1 MTNATTK
8 TIIDKLKDLFG
19 SVRFWVVTLTAIVA
33 ILEANIGGG
42 GMAEMLEI
50 IKLWLIT
57 VAGIGT
63 VDSVARKIGGSE
75 KTVDTSSEELLK
87 LLKTDSQK

>member
-1 MTNATTK
+1 MNTATTK
-8 TIIDKLKDLFG
+8 TFVNKITDLFG
-19 SVRFWVVTLTAIVA
+19 SVRFWIVTLTAIVA
-33 ILEANIGGG
+33 ILEAQVGGSG
-42 GMAEMLEI
+42 LPAMLEI
-50 IKLWLIT
+50 VKFYLIT

-75 KTVDTSSEELLK
+75 NTDTSSEELLK